1 MYKFSKLL
9 FVGNG
14 EFFPNPKDGHLH
26 PHYHHMPYLKHFS
39 FKWEYIAAGWIVL
52 ETTASCSRICVWK
65 VKGRDSIYLYLPTH
79 PVEPTQGSANH
90 RKQMWTGRRRE
101 GGEKEK
107 EKKTRSQQQHPLGIV
122 ERGLPLDP

>member
-52 ETTASCSRICVWK
+52 ETTASYSRIRVWK

-79 PVEPTQGSANH
+79 PIEPTQVCKPQEANVD
-90 RKQMWTGRRRE
+90 WETDGGRRQRE
-101 GGEKEK
+101 REENQVTTAAPSGHCGA
-107 EKKTRSQQQHPLGIV
+107 P
-122 ERGLPLDP
+122 